1 MERRQ
6 KLKIFHRQHREQ
18 VLRLLVHGDPIQP
31 DLPARAIVEPV
42 RHFFRADGHMIPGVV
57 IRCGHNAFPR
67 AVFFID
73 RVRPGERVTLHRRA
87 VRTVLRRVRHGEKR
101 VFRFFA
107 LRAHHDILDDRC
119 NVCFSELEL
128 RLFLHK
134 MRADLNFVANLH
146 RWKIRRG
153 FVLIEHIRHAHG
165 RLAVVHRKRRELQN
179 VHLVAVAVTT
189 VRVVQLRH
197 HGEIIRAVSRR
208 DFILS
213 IVKIQNVRR
222 QNFFK
227 RLHRVGVQVVGA
239 RVRDR
244 HGRFTYRL
252 LRHGADRLKFAL
264 RRIDARVRPDQQSR
278 AEHEQNRAR
287 GEQQQEQEGFYRR
300 AKELFE
306 AL

>member
-31 DLPARAIVEPV
+31 DLPARAIVELV
-42 RHFFRADGHMIPGVV
+42 RHFFCTDGHVIPGVI
-57 IRCGHNAFPR
+57 IRCGHNAFPH

-73 RVRPGERVTLHRRA
+73 RVCPGKRIALHRRA

-107 LRAHHDILDDRC
+107 LRAHHDILHNGR
-119 NVCFSELEL
+119 NVRFAEFKC
-128 RLFLHK
+128 RLFLRK
-134 MRADLNFVANLH
+134 MRADLNFVADLH
-146 RWKIRRG
+146 RREIRRG

-165 RLAVVHRKRRELQN
+165 RLAVVHRKRRKLQN
-179 VHLVAVAVTT
+179 VHLVAVAVAA

-197 HGEIIRAVSRR
+197 HGEIIRAVPRR
-208 DFILS
+208 DFI
-213 IVKIQNVRR
+213 IRTVKIQNVRR

-278 AEHEQNRAR
+278 AEHKQNRAR
-287 GEQQQEQEGFYRR
+287 SEQQQE
-300 AKELFE
+300 
-306 AL
+306 